1 MLRSMYS
8 GISGMKNFQTKLD
21 VIGNNIANVNTFGY
35 KKGRVTFKDTMSQMI
50 AGPSAAQN
58 GRGGKN
64 GLQVGL
70 GSALSSIDTIDT
82 QASLETTGR
91 ALDLAVSGDGY
102 FIVKQGDQQYY
113 TRAGN
118 FYLDNNGTLVN
129 SDGLKV
135 QAYPIENGNISN
147 SYRDININVN
157 GVLPPVITGKIQFTG
172 NLAADANDGTVY
184 SQQIKTIDENGDP
197 QNSTIYFKKL
207 SSNNWGVFINNP
219 PQTSKVVTT
228 RDPSTN
234 ISDDVSVT
242 NPNKYTGTSNQNWT
256 IMYDGTQSSPN
267 SQFKIDTTGSGVFQ
281 PIPNANIVD
290 NKFTQDGL
298 EIKLPDTS
306 IFSTATASS
315 PVGTWTINVTAP
327 NAEDY
332 DVNFDVNGK
341 VLSAYANITSAGST
355 VPTALNGVIADQRVS
370 IPSGKVNDTTTANL
384 DESKLLANL
393 DFSKLTQLSDPSTA
407 QVIPDGFVE
416 GNLESFSVGS
426 NGEINGVYSNGL
438 IKELG
443 QLALAKFS
451 NPSGLNRTGGNLFQE
466 TINSGTPD
474 INVAG
479 NGRGTIAAGSL
490 EMSNVDLSEEFTDM
504 ITAQRGF
511 QANTKIIT
519 TSDEIL
525 QELLNLKR

>member
-35 KKGRVTFKDTMSQMI
+35 KKGRVTFKDTMSQMV

-82 QASLETTGR
+82 QASLQTTGR

-102 FIVKQGDQQYY
+102 FMVKQGNQQYY

-135 QAYPIENGNISN
+135 QAYPVENGNISN
-147 SYRDININVN
+147 NYGDININVN
-157 GVLPPVITGKIQFTG
+157 GVLPPVITGDIQFKG

-184 SQQIKTIDENGDP
+184 SQQIKTIDENGNP
-197 QNSTIYFKKL
+197 QSSTIYFKKL
-207 SSNNWGVFINNP
+207 SSNNWGVFVNNP
-219 PQTSKVVTT
+219 PKTSAVDTI

-234 ISDDVSVT
+234 ISDDVTVT
-242 NPNKYTGTSNQNWT
+242 NPDKYTGTSPQSWT
-256 IMYDGTQSSPN
+256 IMYDDTQTSPN
-267 SQFKIDTTGSGVFQ
+267 SKFKINTGSGFQ
-281 PIPNANIVD
+281 PIANANIVD

-306 IFSTATASS
+306 VFSTATTST
-315 PVGTWTINVTAP
+315 PVGEWTINVTEP

-341 VLSAYANITSAGST
+341 VLSAYANIPSAGAGST
-355 VPTALNGVIADQRVS
+355 VPTALNGVIAGQRIS
-370 IPSGKVNDTTTANL
+370 IPSGNVNDTTTANL
-384 DESKLLANL
+384 DESKLLVDL

-407 QVIPDGFVE
+407 QVIPDGFLE
-416 GNLESFSVGS
+416 GNLDSFSVGS

-438 IKELG
+438 IKVLG

>member
-1 MLRSMYS
+1 
-8 GISGMKNFQTKLD
+8 MKNFQTKLD

-70 GSALSSIDTIDT
+70 GSALASIDTVDT
-82 QASLETTGR
+82 QASLQTTGR

-102 FIVKQGDQQYY
+102 FIVKQGNQQYY

-135 QAYPIENGNISN
+135 QAYPIQNGNLSN
-147 SYRDININVN
+147 SYGDINVNVN
-157 GVLPPVITGKIQFTG
+157 GVIPPVLTGNIQFTG
-172 NLAADANDGTVY
+172 NLAKDANDGTVF
-184 SQQIKTIDENGDP
+184 SQQIKTIDENGNP

-207 SSNNWGVFINNP
+207 RLNKWGVYINNS
-219 PQTSKVVTT
+219 PQTSVVETK

-234 ISDDVSVT
+234 IADDVSVT
-242 NPNKYTGTSNQNWT
+242 NPNDYTGTTNQTWT
-256 IMYDGTQSSPN
+256 ICYDDTQASPN
-267 SQFKIDTTGSGVFQ
+267 SKFKINTGGGFL
-281 PIPNANIVD
+281 PIPNSNIVD
-290 NKFTQDGL
+290 NKFTMDGL

-306 IFSTATASS
+306 VFSTATASS
-315 PVGTWTINVTAP
+315 PVGTWTINVIAP
-327 NAEDY
+327 TAEDY
-332 DVNFDVNGK
+332 DINFDVNGK
-341 VLSAYANITSAGST
+341 VLSANANLPALGAAA
-355 VPTALNGVIADQRVS
+355 PTALNGVIAGQRVS
-370 IPSGKVNDTTTANL
+370 IPSGKVNDTTTATV
-384 DESKLLANL
+384 DESKLLADL
-393 DFSKLTQLSDPSTA
+393 DFSKLTQLQDPSTA
-407 QVIPDGFVE
+407 QVIPDGYLE
-416 GNLESFSVGS
+416 GKLESFSVGS

-438 IKELG
+438 IKVLG
-443 QLALAKFS
+443 QLAVAKFS
-451 NPSGLNRTGGNLFQE
+451 NASGLNRAGGNLFQE
-466 TINSGTPD
+466 NINSGTPD

>member
-70 GSALSSIDTIDT
+70 GSALGSIDTIDT
-82 QASLETTGR
+82 QASLQTTGR

-135 QAYPIENGNISN
+135 QAYPLENGTISN
-147 SYRDININVN
+147 NYGDINVNVN
-157 GVLPPVITGKIQFTG
+157 GVLPGVTTKNLKFTG
-172 NLAADANDGTVY
+172 NLAADSIDGTVY
-184 SQQIKTIDENGDP
+184 AQQIKTIDEKGNP

-207 SSNNWGVFINNP
+207 GLNQWGVMINKQP
-219 PQTSKVVTT
+219 KVSEVSTFSKVTGSGNATGDIV
-228 RDPSTN
+228 
-234 ISDDVSVT
+234 VT
-242 NPNKYTGTSNQNWT
+242 NPGEFTGTGGSWSIKKT
-256 IMYDGTQSSPN
+256 GTVYEINTGNGYVPVTVSS
-267 SQFKIDTTGSGVFQ
+267 
-281 PIPNANIVD
+281 D

-298 EIKLPDTS
+298 EFDVSNLTPTDGNGEWSFTV
-306 IFSTATASS
+306 TG
-315 PVGTWTINVTAP
+315 PTAP
-327 NAEDY
+327 DY
-332 DVNFDVNGK
+332 VVNFDANGK
-341 VLSAYANITSAGST
+341 VLSTDAQKDGESI
-355 VPTALNGVIADQRVS
+355 L
-370 IPSGKVNDTTTANL
+370 IPSGNVDDTATTNIDESRLVANL
-384 DESKLLANL
+384 N
-393 DFSKLTQLSDPSTA
+393 FSNLTQLSDPSTA
-407 QVIPDGFVE
+407 QILPDGYQE
-416 GNLESFSVGS
+416 GNLESFSVGQT
-426 NGEINGVYSNGL
+426 GEINGVYSNGL
-438 IKELG
+438 IKVLG

-451 NPSGLNRTGGNLFQE
+451 NPSGLNRSGGNLFQE

>member
-1 MLRSMYS
+1 
-8 GISGMKNFQTKLD
+8 MKNFQTKLD

-35 KKGRVTFKDTMSQMI
+35 KKGRVTFKDTMSQVI

-58 GRGGKN
+58 GRGGTN
-64 GLQVGL
+64 GIQVGL
-70 GSALSSIDTIDT
+70 GSALASIDTVDT
-82 QASLETTGR
+82 QASLQTTGR
-91 ALDLAVSGDGY
+91 PLDLAVSGDGY
-102 FIVKQGDQQYY
+102 FIVKQGNQQYY
-113 TRAGN
+113 TRTGN

-135 QAYPIENGNISN
+135 QAYPVENGNVSN
-147 SYRDININVN
+147 SYGDININVN
-157 GVLPPVITGKIQFTG
+157 GVLPPVITGNIQFTG

-184 SQQIKTIDENGDP
+184 AQQIKTIDETGNP

-207 SSNNWGVFINNP
+207 GSNHWGVFINNA
-219 PQTSKVVTT
+219 PQTSKVETV
-228 RDPSTN
+228 RDPSSN
-234 ISDDVSVT
+234 ISDDVTVT
-242 NPNKYTGTSNQNWT
+242 NPDKYTGTSNQTWT
-256 IMYDGTQSSPN
+256 VMYDGTQSGPN
-267 SQFKIDTTGSGVFQ
+267 SHFKIDTGDGVYR

-290 NKFTQDGL
+290 NKFTQDGV
-298 EIKLPDTS
+298 EIKLPDTTV
-306 IFSTATASS
+306 FSTANTTA
-315 PVGTWTINVTAP
+315 PVGKWTINVTAP
-327 NAEDY
+327 NTEDY

-341 VLSAYANITSAGST
+341 VISAYANITTAGAT
-355 VPTALNGVIADQRVS
+355 VPTALNGVITGQRVS
-370 IPSGKVNDTTTANL
+370 IPSGKVNDTTTSNL
-384 DESKLLANL
+384 DESKLLVNL
-393 DFSKLTQLSDPSTA
+393 DFSKLSQLSDPSTA
-407 QVIPDGFVE
+407 QVTPDGYLE
-416 GNLESFSVGS
+416 GNLDSFSVGS

-438 IKELG
+438 IKVLG

-451 NPSGLNRTGGNLFQE
+451 NPSGLNRAGGNLFQE

-474 INVAG
+474 INTAG
-479 NGRGTIAAGSL
+479 KGRGTIAAGSL